1 MGMKLVL
8 FMWLSLFVLACND
21 LDGDEA
27 QEILPIP
34 QFTSYFTGNPT
45 DKQALPK
52 GGICLMGG
60 AREDDNAMRW
70 FLKQADGG
78 DILVLRTSGSNGYND
93 YLYSEL
99 QVNVNSVESIVV
111 KNKDASFDFRIHD
124 KINKA
129 EAIWF
134 AGGNQWDYINFWQDT
149 PIDSLINIGI
159 TKRNIVIGGTS
170 AGMAILGE
178 FVFNAK
184 NGTITSSEALENP
197 YHQRIAIDSTK
208 FILTKY
214 LTSVITDTHYS
225 DRQRKGRHVTFM
237 ARIIKDWNINIRGIA
252 ADEYTAI
259 CFDSEGK
266 AKVYGNNSS
275 QDHNA
280 YFIKAING
288 SPEICES
295 NKPLTWSRDSTALQ
309 VYELKG
315 TLNGTNYFNMNNWKS
330 GSGGTW
336 NYWFIINGKFHE
348 KPI

>member
-1 MGMKLVL
+1 
-8 FMWLSLFVLACND
+8 
-21 LDGDEA
+21 
-27 QEILPIP
+27 
-34 QFTSYFTGNPT
+34 
-45 DKQALPK
+45 
-52 GGICLMGG
+52 
-60 AREDDNAMRW
+60 
-70 FLKQADGG
+70 
-78 DILVLRTSGSNGYND
+78 
-93 YLYSEL
+93 
-99 QVNVNSVESIVV
+99 
-111 KNKDASFDFRIHD
+111 
-124 KINKA
+124 
-129 EAIWF
+129 
-134 AGGNQWDYINFWQDT
+134 
-149 PIDSLINIGI
+149 
-159 TKRNIVIGGTS
+159 
-170 AGMAILGE
+170 MAILGE

-208 FILTKY
+208 FIRTKY

-266 AKVYGNNSS
+266 AKVYGNNSI

-288 SPEICES
+288 SPETCES

-315 TLNGTNYFNMNNWKS
+315 TLNGTNYFNINNWKS

-336 NYWFIINGKFHE
+336 NYWFIINGQFHE